1 MKWVVVPAVK
11 RVPNPR
17 SVPQRPN
24 TEEIDP
30 KIKNN
35 QVEKSETFP
44 KKNGSQCTASY
55 FGKSRFVI
63 ESLIFQNITKVPFL
77 SVQGQLSWKW
87 NLRTCPGK

>member
-1 MKWVVVPAVK
+1 MKGVVVPAVK

-35 QVEKSETFP
+35 QEEKSETFQ
-44 KKNGSQCTASY
+44 KKMD
-55 FGKSRFVI
+55 
-63 ESLIFQNITKVPFL
+63 L
-77 SVQGQLSWKW
+77 SVLQKRIPCFLFWK
-87 NLRTCPGK
+87 K

>member
-1 MKWVVVPAVK
+1 MKGVVVPAVK

-44 KKNGSQCTASY
+44 KKNGSQCTAEM
-55 FGKSRFVI
+55 G
-63 ESLIFQNITKVPFL
+63 SLLPILEKVDL
-77 SVQGQLSWKW
+77 L
-87 NLRTCPGK
+87 